1 MHRND
6 TSLLQVPI
14 DSKSGSPQAD
24 LRLAF
29 WASIGFKPG
38 SFHDRSHE
46 REAICVAL
54 PRSRPSYATSVA
66 RALQSVLP
74 HTER

>member
-1 MHRND
+1 MRRND

-14 DSKSGSPQAD
+14 DLKSGSPQAD

-38 SFHDRSHE
+38 SFMTAAMNGKRFAWPCRAPDRVMQP
-46 REAICVAL
+46 A
-54 PRSRPSYATSVA
+54 
-66 RALQSVLP
+66 
-74 HTER
+74 